1 MKNIFLSIA
10 MMASVSAFAQQKA
23 SIEIYPE
30 KGNRPVC
37 RTSGYMYIWR
47 TLGWRRFGHSKRERL
62 QNRRARSFEKT
73 ESACNEM
80 AGRMFCR

>member
-30 KGNRPVC
+30 KGNPASLPNIWVHVYMEDSGLAKI
-37 RTSGYMYIWR
+37 RTFQ
-47 TLGWRRFGHSKRERL
+47 T
-62 QNRRARSFEKT
+62 
-73 ESACNEM
+73 
-80 AGRMFCR
+80 